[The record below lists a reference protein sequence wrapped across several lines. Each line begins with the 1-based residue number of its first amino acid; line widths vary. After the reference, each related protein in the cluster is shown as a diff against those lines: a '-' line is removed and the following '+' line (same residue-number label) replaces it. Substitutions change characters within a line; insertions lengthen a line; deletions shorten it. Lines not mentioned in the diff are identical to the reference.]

1 MSNIREPIWEI
12 DPHTQSK
19 HDILRHYL
27 NRWLPILGKRS
38 QTMNYI
44 DAFAGPGI
52 YKGGQAGSPII
63 AIETARDHVMRPKGR
78 VNFLFIE
85 KEAERARILREQLG
99 QRFPNGALPPN
110 WVLQVEVGEFASVI
124 EQGLDEIESRGSHL
138 APTLAFLDPFGFSG
152 WDLPMRTIARVLSAP
167 RCEVFVTFM
176 AGFASRFPEVVPP
189 ETLNTL
195 FGNGDWTGVV
205 PLSGEARTNFL
216 LDRYEASLK
225 SVAGARFTRSFEMRS
240 SDGRVLYDLVFAT
253 KHLKGLEAMKEAMWE
268 IDPRGTYSFSD
279 RTDPNQKF
287 LIEFEVETEPHWVPA
302 ASEKLFSRFNGETV
316 SREAVHE
323 FIVTSTP
330 FPDRASILRRLEKE
344 GRLSVSG
351 RAKRFTFPDGCELGF
366 HSPE

>member
-1 MSNIREPIWEI
+1 LPNIREPVWEI

-44 DAFAGPGI
+44 DAFAGPGV
-52 YKGGQAGSPII
+52 YKGGQPGSPVI
-63 AIETARDHVMRPKGR
+63 AVETARDHVMRPKGR

-85 KEAERARILREQLG
+85 KDAERARILREQLG
-99 QRFPNGALPPN
+99 ERFPSGTLPPS
-110 WVLQVEVGEFASVI
+110 WDYKVEVGEFASVI
-124 EQGLDEIESRGSHL
+124 EQGLDEIEARGTHL

-152 WDLPMRTIARVLSAP
+152 WDLPMRTISRVLSAP

-189 ETLNTL
+189 ETLNRL
-195 FGNGDWTGVV
+195 FGDDSWKGVV
-205 PLSGEARTNFL
+205 PLSGQARTDFL
-216 LDRYEASLK
+216 LDRYESGLK
-225 SVAGARFTRSFEMRS
+225 SLAGARYTRSFEMKS
-240 SDGRVLYDLVFAT
+240 SDGRILYDLVFAT

-268 IDPRGTYSFSD
+268 IDPRGTYGFSD

-287 LIEFEVETEPHWVPA
+287 LIEFDGGGEPHWVQA
-302 ASEKLFSRFNGETV
+302 ASEKVYSRFNGATV
-316 SREAVHE
+316 SRAAVHE
-323 FIVTSTP
+323 YVVASTP
-330 FPDRASILRRLEKE
+330 FVDRASILRRLEKE
-344 GRLSVSG
+344 GKLSVSG

-366 HSPE
+366 HPPE